1 MSSTIYLHFY
11 LNLGNYI
18 DSLKKIA
25 IAKDGLST
33 IGYQDWFSWGNG
45 ELKDT
50 YLTKYANQ
58 LKGLTLQQ
66 AQFTLSTTALSSAQ
80 KEQVLVEAGLLASK
94 DKIKASLVESALAQN
109 LDNEAKRKAIL
120 ENIGLYDGKKKEL
133 LINNSCTEAKLR
145 ETLSRQLNNTAKEEE
160 IISTL
165 KLNSGMAKELTFTE
179 MLSLSVEKLGYR
191 LGITNAQMAG
201 FKLGV
206 GIFAAV
212 AAAGT
217 AVFALYKNYQRQMDE
232 AVKAASEA
240 GSEIDENTKSI
251 NEQIAKV
258 KELREQLAD
267 NSTTQE
273 EAKNIKQELLGIQD
287 SLVEKYGKEAE
298 SINLVNG
305 NLEKQI
311 DLLNDLSE
319 SQLKDY
325 FKDEENRKG
334 AKESTKRMTEK
345 KTYNL
350 GNISS
355 DSESYDIVTDIVKDF
370 KDKGLELVGGSGG
383 MSAGFTIK
391 IKGDAKSVESTIS
404 EVMDKLDEAKKG
416 ANEATV
422 AQIESLQDSMST
434 C

>member
-1 MSSTIYLHFY
+1 MTDESGM
-11 LNLGNYI
+11 LN
-18 DSLKKIA
+18 
-25 IAKDGLST
+25 
-33 IGYQDWFSWGNG
+33 
-45 ELKDT
+45 DT
-50 YLTKYANQ
+50 YLKKYSDQ
-58 LKGLTLQQ
+58 LKGLNLQQ

-80 KEQVLVEAGLLASK
+80 REQVLVEAGLIASK
-94 DKIKASLVESALAQN
+94 DKIKASLVASTLAQSI
-109 LDNEAKRKAIL
+109 DNEEKRKAIL
-120 ENIGLYDGKKKEL
+120 KSAGLYDKEKKEL
-133 LINNSCTEAKLR
+133 LLNNSCTEAELR
-145 ETLSRQLNNTAKEEE
+145 EALARQLNNTEKEEE
-160 IISTL
+160 IINTL
-165 KLNSGMAKELTFTE
+165 KLNSGMAKELTLTE

-191 LGITNAQMAG
+191 LAITNAQMAG

-334 AKESTKRMTEK
+334 A
-345 KTYNL
+345 
-350 GNISS
+350 
-355 DSESYDIVTDIVKDF
+355 
-370 KDKGLELVGGSGG
+370 
-383 MSAGFTIK
+383 
-391 IKGDAKSVESTIS
+391 
-404 EVMDKLDEAKKG
+404 DEAI
-416 ANEATV
+416 V
-422 AQIESLQDSMST
+422 AQIEPSQDSMST

>member
-1 MSSTIYLHFY
+1 
-11 LNLGNYI
+11 
-18 DSLKKIA
+18 
-25 IAKDGLST
+25 
-33 IGYQDWFSWGNG
+33 
-45 ELKDT
+45 
-50 YLTKYANQ
+50 
-58 LKGLTLQQ
+58 
-66 AQFTLSTTALSSAQ
+66 
-80 KEQVLVEAGLLASK
+80 
-94 DKIKASLVESALAQN
+94 
-109 LDNEAKRKAIL
+109 
-120 ENIGLYDGKKKEL
+120 
-133 LINNSCTEAKLR
+133 
-145 ETLSRQLNNTAKEEE
+145 
-160 IISTL
+160 
-165 KLNSGMAKELTFTE
+165 
-179 MLSLSVEKLGYR
+179 
-191 LGITNAQMAG
+191 MAG

-334 AKESTKRMTEK
+334 A
-345 KTYNL
+345 
-350 GNISS
+350 
-355 DSESYDIVTDIVKDF
+355 
-370 KDKGLELVGGSGG
+370 
-383 MSAGFTIK
+383 
-391 IKGDAKSVESTIS
+391 
-404 EVMDKLDEAKKG
+404 DEAI
-416 ANEATV
+416 V
-422 AQIESLQDSMST
+422 AQIEPCLLYTSYFPHVFSVPLLRLLKSQLLRLSQIPNRIFGCLPGKS
-434 C
+434 

>member
-1 MSSTIYLHFY
+1 MTDESGM
-11 LNLGNYI
+11 LN
-18 DSLKKIA
+18 
-25 IAKDGLST
+25 
-33 IGYQDWFSWGNG
+33 
-45 ELKDT
+45 DT
-50 YLTKYANQ
+50 YLKKYSDQ
-58 LKGLTLQQ
+58 LKGLNLQQ

-80 KEQVLVEAGLLASK
+80 KEQVLVEAGLIASK
-94 DKIKASLVESALAQN
+94 DKIKASLVASTLAQSI
-109 LDNEAKRKAIL
+109 DNEEKRKAIL
-120 ENIGLYDGKKKEL
+120 EQLGLYDMDKKEL
-133 LINNSCTEAKLR
+133 LLNNSCTEAKLR
-145 ETLSRQLNNTAKEEE
+145 ETLSRQLNNTEKEEE
-160 IISTL
+160 IINTL

-232 AVKAASEA
+232 AVKSASEA
-240 GSEIDENTKSI
+240 GSEIDETTKSI
-251 NEQIAKV
+251 NEQITKV

-267 NSTTQE
+267 SSITE
-273 EAKNIKQELLGIQD
+273 EESKSIKQELLGIQD

-305 NLEKQI
+305 NLKQQI
-311 DLLNDLSE
+311 QLLEELSNTE
-319 SQLKDY
+319 LDDY

-334 AKESTKRMTEK
+334 VKESTKRMTEK

-355 DSESYDIVTDIVKDF
+355 DSKKVAISFIATFLYKAGTE
-370 KDKGLELVGGSGG
+370 GLEPSTF
-383 MSAGFTIK
+383 GF
-391 IKGDAKSVESTIS
+391 GDQRST
-404 EVMDKLDEAKKG
+404 
-416 ANEATV
+416 N
-422 AQIESLQDSMST
+422 
-434 C
+434 

>member
-1 MSSTIYLHFY
+1 MTDESGM
-11 LNLGNYI
+11 LN
-18 DSLKKIA
+18 
-25 IAKDGLST
+25 
-33 IGYQDWFSWGNG
+33 
-45 ELKDT
+45 DT
-50 YLTKYANQ
+50 YLKKYSDQ
-58 LKGLTLQQ
+58 LKGLNLQQ

-80 KEQVLVEAGLLASK
+80 KEQVLVEAGLIASK
-94 DKIKASLVESALAQN
+94 DKIKASLVASTLAQSI
-109 LDNEAKRKAIL
+109 DNEEKRKAIL
-120 ENIGLYDGKKKEL
+120 EQLGLYDAKKKEL
-133 LINNSCTEAKLR
+133 LLNNSCTEAKLR
-145 ETLSRQLNNTAKEEE
+145 ETLSRQLNNTEKEEE
-160 IISTL
+160 IINTL

-217 AVFALYKNYQRQMDE
+217 AAFALYKNYQRQMDE
-232 AVKAASEA
+232 AVKSASEA

-334 AKESTKRMTEK
+334 A
-345 KTYNL
+345 
-350 GNISS
+350 
-355 DSESYDIVTDIVKDF
+355 
-370 KDKGLELVGGSGG
+370 
-383 MSAGFTIK
+383 
-391 IKGDAKSVESTIS
+391 
-404 EVMDKLDEAKKG
+404 DEAI
-416 ANEATV
+416 V
-422 AQIESLQDSMST
+422 AQIEPSQDSMST

>member
-1 MSSTIYLHFY
+1 MTDESGM
-11 LNLGNYI
+11 LN
-18 DSLKKIA
+18 
-25 IAKDGLST
+25 
-33 IGYQDWFSWGNG
+33 
-45 ELKDT
+45 DT
-50 YLTKYANQ
+50 YLKKYSDQ
-58 LKGLTLQQ
+58 LKGLNLRQ

-80 KEQVLVEAGLLASK
+80 KEQVLVEAGLIASK
-94 DKIKASLVESALAQN
+94 DKIKASLVASTLEQSI
-109 LDNEAKRKAIL
+109 DNEEKRKAIL
-120 ENIGLYDGKKKEL
+120 GQLGLYDMEKKEL
-133 LINNSCTEAKLR
+133 LLNNSCTEAKLR

-160 IISTL
+160 IINTL

-311 DLLNDLSE
+311 DLLKDLSE

-334 AKESTKRMTEK
+334 A
-345 KTYNL
+345 
-350 GNISS
+350 
-355 DSESYDIVTDIVKDF
+355 
-370 KDKGLELVGGSGG
+370 
-383 MSAGFTIK
+383 
-391 IKGDAKSVESTIS
+391 
-404 EVMDKLDEAKKG
+404 DEAI
-416 ANEATV
+416 V
-422 AQIESLQDSMST
+422 AQIEPSQDSMST